1 MYSEIFLKK
10 TTQALKQNFQPY
22 SGSGSKKLHPPT
34 SSSPVTSVNVG
45 FGPQRF
51 VTFSFNPFATL
62 VQNFKVLPSASPKL
76 LNFNQDNSSKKAIFL
91 VKSL

>member
-22 SGSGSKKLHPPT
+22 SGWGSKKPPP
-34 SSSPVTSVNVG
+34 SSFSPVTSVNVG
-45 FGPQRF
+45 FGPQSF